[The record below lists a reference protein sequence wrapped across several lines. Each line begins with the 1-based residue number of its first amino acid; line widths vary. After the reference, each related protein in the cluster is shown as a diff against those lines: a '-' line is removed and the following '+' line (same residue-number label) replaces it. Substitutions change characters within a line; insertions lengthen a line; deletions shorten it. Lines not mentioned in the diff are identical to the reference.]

1 MIEQIEPFHRVS
13 ESERPPRWVGWTV
26 RAMRAHFTAAGAV
39 LLVGALAI
47 LAYLFALEFE
57 RVTITNGLR
66 ITRPGSIYEQKIQLQ
81 MAGAVLLALASALQ
95 LRAAGA
101 LGGRRRGA
109 RAVVRLAAALLLLSL
124 PAGAVVWWQADRA
137 TGSGVIG
144 QLLSN
149 LSLGVRLLAVALIAQ
164 GLLAAWYWL
173 ATTRPAFRRMLDAR
187 GKAVSPVLRRLGW
200 MAVGLG
206 LVAALALGLGLA
218 VATDWL
224 YELPVPRPQ
233 PGELLYATS
242 FDAFNDEWD
251 LYPGGDSVQVQA
263 QEGGEAGDAPDQ
275 ASDMALVISYGS
287 GTPDE
292 VVWSVLDRKLSD
304 FDLRVTA
311 RLLDGPVDQN
321 QYCAVFRYR
330 DERNFYI
337 FCITADGYYS
347 LAKVRDGV
355 QEKVSDWG
363 MSSAIRLG
371 AVANEMRVIGQGDEF
386 RFFVNG
392 EPVLL
397 CLKGENQTSM
407 WAYGEEPGVCL
418 TDKPVD
424 VYRDA
429 AFAQGRIALAAGTID
444 GSAVTVA
451 FDDLLIVGPD
461 SMVE

>member
-13 ESERPPRWVGWTV
+13 ESGRSPRWIGWTV
-26 RAMRAHFTAAGAV
+26 RAMRAHFAIIGIA
-39 LLVGALAI
+39 LLIGALAI

-57 RVTITNGLR
+57 RVTITRGLH
-66 ITRPGSIYEQKIQLQ
+66 ITRSGSIYEQDIQVQ
-81 MAGAVLLALASALQ
+81 MAGAVLLALASALE

-109 RAVVRLAAALLLLSL
+109 PAAARLAATLLLLSL
-124 PAGAVVWWQADRA
+124 PAGVFAWWQAGREV
-137 TGSGVIG
+137 GSGVVG

-149 LSLGVRLLAVALIAQ
+149 LSLGVRLMAVVLAAQ

-173 ATTRPAFRRMLDAR
+173 ATTRPAFRRLFEAR
-187 GKAVSPVLRRLGW
+187 DRSAAVMLRRLGGT
-200 MAVGLG
+200 VIGLA
-206 LVAALALGLGLA
+206 LIAALALGLGLA

-224 YELPVPRPQ
+224 YELPVPRPE

-251 LYPGGDSVQVQA
+251 LYPGRDSAQVEA
-263 QEGGEAGDAPDQ
+263 QEGGQGGGAP
-275 ASDMALVISYGS
+275 DMALVIRYGS
-287 GTPDE
+287 GAAE
-292 VVWSVLDRKLSD
+292 QVVWSALDRTFGD

-311 RLLDGPVDQN
+311 HLLDGPIDQN
-321 QYCAVFRYR
+321 QYCAAFRYR
-330 DERNFYI
+330 DERNFYL

-347 LAKVRDGV
+347 LAKVRGGV
-355 QEKVSDWG
+355 QERISDWG
-363 MSSAIRLG
+363 MTDAIRLG
-371 AVANEMRVIGQGDEF
+371 AAPNELRVIGREDEF

-392 EPVLL
+392 EPIML
-397 CLKGENQTSM
+397 CLKGENLNSM
-407 WAYGEEPGVCL
+407 WIGPGVCVDGGTL
-418 TDKPVD
+418 TDA
-424 VYRDA
+424 YRDA

-461 SMVE
+461 QMVE

>member
-13 ESERPPRWVGWTV
+13 ESERPPRWAGWTV

-57 RVTITNGLR
+57 RVTITRGLR
-66 ITRPGSIYEQKIQLQ
+66 ITRPGSIYEQDIQVQ
-81 MAGAVLLALASALQ
+81 MAGAVLLALASVLQ
-95 LRAAGA
+95 LWAAGA

-109 RAVVRLAAALLLLSL
+109 PAAARLAATLLLLSL
-124 PAGAVVWWQADRA
+124 PAGVIAWWQADRA
-137 TGSGVIG
+137 TGAGVTA
-144 QLLSN
+144 QLLSDV
-149 LSLGVRLLAVALIAQ
+149 SLGVRLVAVALVAQ
-164 GLLAAWYWL
+164 GVLAAWYWL
-173 ATTRPAFRRMLDAR
+173 ATARPAFRQLFDGR
-187 GKAVSPVLRRLGW
+187 GQAVTPVLRRLAW
-200 MAVGLG
+200 LAASLG
-206 LVAALALGLGLA
+206 LIAALVLGLGLA
-218 VATDWL
+218 VATGWL

-251 LYPGGDSVQVQA
+251 LYPGRDSVQVEA
-263 QEGGEAGDAPDQ
+263 QDDGDAGGAPDR
-275 ASDMALVISYGS
+275 ALVIRYGS

-292 VVWSVLDRKLSD
+292 VVWSVLDRKFSD

-311 RLLDGPVDQN
+311 RLLDGPIDQN
-321 QYCAVFRYR
+321 QYCVAFRYR
-330 DERNFYI
+330 DERNFYL

-347 LAKVRDGV
+347 LAKVRGGV

-363 MSSAIRLG
+363 TTSAIRLG
-371 AVANEMRVIGQGDEF
+371 AAPNEMRVVGQGDEF

-397 CLKGENQTSM
+397 CLKGENQSSM
-407 WAYGEEPGVCL
+407 WAYGEGPGVCL
-418 TDKPVD
+418 TDEPTD
-424 VYRDA
+424 VYRDGT
-429 AFAQGRIALAAGTID
+429 FAQGRVTLAAGTID

-461 SMVE
+461 QMAE

>member
-13 ESERPPRWVGWTV
+13 ESERPPRWAGWTL
-26 RAMRAHFTAAGAV
+26 RAMRAHFTAAGTV

-57 RVTITNGLR
+57 RVTMTRGLR

-81 MAGAVLLALASALQ
+81 MAGAVLLALASVLQ
-95 LRAAGA
+95 LRVAGV

-109 RAVVRLAAALLLLSL
+109 PAAARLAATLLLLSL
-124 PAGAVVWWQADRA
+124 PAGMFAWWQADRA
-137 TGSGVIG
+137 TGSGVTA
-144 QLLSN
+144 QLLSDV
-149 LSLGVRLLAVALIAQ
+149 SLGVRVVAVALVIQ

-173 ATTRPAFRRMLDAR
+173 VTTRPAFRRLFDAHSQA
-187 GKAVSPVLRRLGW
+187 GGSVLRRLGW
-200 MAVGLG
+200 VAVSLG
-206 LVAALALGLGLA
+206 LVATLALGLGLA

-251 LYPGGDSVQVQA
+251 LYPGRDSVQV
-263 QEGGEAGDAPDQ
+263 EVPDGGEADVGSGL
-275 ASDMALVISYGS
+275 ASDMALVIRYGS
-287 GTPDE
+287 GVSE
-292 VVWSVLDRKLSD
+292 QVVWSVLDRKFSD

-321 QYCAVFRYR
+321 QYCAAFRYR
-330 DERNFYI
+330 DERNLYI

-347 LAKVRDGV
+347 LAKVRGGV

-363 MSSAIRLG
+363 MTSAIRLG
-371 AVANEMRVIGQGDEF
+371 AMPNEIRVVGQGDEF

-392 EPVLL
+392 ESALL
-397 CLKGENQTSM
+397 CLKGENLNSM
-407 WAYGEEPGVCL
+407 WIGPGVCVDGGTL
-418 TDKPVD
+418 TD
-424 VYRDA
+424 VYRDGT
-429 AFAQGRIALAAGTID
+429 FVQGRIALAAGTID
-444 GSAVTVA
+444 GSAVAVA

-461 SMVE
+461 QMAE